1 MENEEMKPSYWPS
14 VIQAAII
21 VAVVTTVVGLGLMYY
36 VAGSEPSMGV
46 MMISGLTIPITCLIG
61 LIGGILATRSYAK
74 AYDLT
79 FPIGTGALIG
89 LFTGI
94 IAAVVGGILGQV
106 WNLIDPTLPER
117 FADTM
122 IGAFEMNDQIPE
134 SQKDEIIMGMEESFE
149 NQNSMG
155 GILKAVAINA
165 GVLGFVNL
173 LSGMIG
179 AKIFASEEE

>member
-21 VAVVTTVVGLGLMYY
+21 VAVVTTVVGLGLLYY
-36 VAGSEPSMGV
+36 VAGSEPSMGI
-46 MMISGLTIPITCLIG
+46 MMISGLTIPVTCLIG

-74 AYDLT
+74 AYDVT

-94 IAAVVGGILGQV
+94 IAALIAGVLGQI
-106 WNLIDPTLPER
+106 WNFVDPTLTER
-117 FADTM
+117 FAETM
-122 IGAFEMNDQIPE
+122 IGAFEMNDQIPDA
-134 SQKDEIIMGMEESFE
+134 QKDEIIMSMEQGFE
-149 NQNSMG
+149 DQNSIG
-155 GILKAVAINA
+155 GILKGIAINA

>member
-1 MENEEMKPSYWPS
+1 MENEQAQPSYWQS
-14 VIQAAII
+14 VTIAAMI
-21 VAVVTTVVGLGLMYY
+21 VGVVTTVIGMGLLYY

-46 MMISGLTIPITCLIG
+46 MMISGLSIPITCLIG
-61 LIGGILATRSYAK
+61 LIGGILATRHYAK
-74 AYDLT
+74 TYDVT

-94 IAAVVGGILGQV
+94 LAAVIGGVLGQIWSFV
-106 WNLIDPTLPER
+106 DPTLMER

-134 SQKDEIIMGMEESFE
+134 ASKDEMITSMQESFDQ
-149 NQNSMG
+149 QNSIG
-155 GILKAVAINA
+155 GILKGIAINA

-179 AKIFASEEE
+179 AKVFASEE

>member
-1 MENEEMKPSYWPS
+1 MENEEMKPNYWPS

-21 VAVVTTVVGLGLMYY
+21 VAVATTVVGLGLLYY
-36 VAGSEPSMGV
+36 VAGSEPSMGI
-46 MMISGLTIPITCLIG
+46 MMISGLTLPITCLIG

-74 AYDLT
+74 AFDIT
-79 FPIGTGALIG
+79 FPIGTGAQIG

-94 IAAVVGGILGQV
+94 VAAVIGGIIGQV
-106 WNLIDPTLPER
+106 WNIVDPTLMER

-122 IGAFEMNDQIPE
+122 IGAFEMNDQISE
-134 SQKDEIIMGMEESFE
+134 SQKDEIINNMEEGFAEQS
-149 NQNSMG
+149 SLG
-155 GILKAVAINA
+155 GILKGIAIQA
-165 GVLGFVNL
+165 GLLGFVNL

>member
-21 VAVVTTVVGLGLMYY
+21 VAVVTSVVGLGLVYY

-46 MMISGLTIPITCLIG
+46 MMISGLSIPITCLIG

-74 AYDLT
+74 AFDIT
-79 FPIGTGALIG
+79 FPIGTGAQIG

-94 IAAVVGGILGQV
+94 IAAVVGGIIGQIWGLV
-106 WNLIDPTLPER
+106 DPSLMER

-134 SQKDEIIMGMEESFE
+134 AQKDEIITSMEEGFE
-149 NQNSMG
+149 DQSSMG
-155 GILKAVAINA
+155 GILKGIAINA

-173 LSGMIG
+173 LSGMVG

>member
-21 VAVVTTVVGLGLMYY
+21 VAVVTTIVGLGLMYY

-94 IAAVVGGILGQV
+94 IAAVIGGVLGQV
-106 WNLIDPTLPER
+106 WNLFDPTLSER

-155 GILKAVAINA
+155 GILQAIAINA

>member
-1 MENEEMKPSYWPS
+1 MENEEMQPSYWPS

-21 VAVVTTVVGLGLMYY
+21 VAVVTTVVGLGLLYY
-36 VAGSEPSMGV
+36 VAGSEPSMGI

-74 AYDLT
+74 AFDLT

-94 IAAVVGGILGQV
+94 IAAVVGGILGQI
-106 WNLIDPTLPER
+106 WNFIDPTLMER

-122 IGAFEMNDQIPE
+122 IGAFEMNDQIPD
-134 SQKDEIIMGMEESFE
+134 SQKDEIITNMEQSFE
-149 NQNSMG
+149 EQNSVG
-155 GILKAVAINA
+155 GVLKGIAINA

>member
-1 MENEEMKPSYWPS
+1 MENEEIKPSYWPS

-21 VAVVTTVVGLGLMYY
+21 VAVVTTVVGLGLLYY
-36 VAGSEPSMGV
+36 VAGSEPSMGI
-46 MMISGLTIPITCLIG
+46 MMISGLTIPVTCLIG

-74 AYDLT
+74 AYDVT

-94 IAAVVGGILGQV
+94 IAALIAGVLGQI
-106 WNLIDPTLPER
+106 WNFVDPTLTER
-117 FADTM
+117 FAETM
-122 IGAFEMNDQIPE
+122 IGAFEMNDQIPDA
-134 SQKDEIIMGMEESFE
+134 QKDEIIMSMEQGFE
-149 NQNSMG
+149 DQNSIG
-155 GILKAVAINA
+155 GILKGIAINA

-179 AKIFASEEE
+179 AKIFVSEEE